1 MAPEAL
7 AQVLRSLDNLF
18 NNGHNQAALLVG
30 LDIADDAAIY
40 KLNDEQAIINTVDFF
55 TPVVD
60 NPYDYGAIAAANSMS
75 DVYAMGGEVTFAL
88 NVGAFP
94 ANMAPEIIS
103 QILRGGAE
111 KVIEAGA
118 VIAGG
123 HTITDDEPKYGLAVT
138 GLVHPKRFFTKG
150 GAQPGDVLVLT
161 KPLGSGT
168 ISTAL
173 KREIA
178 DPAHV
183 AAMVESMKR
192 LNRGAARAGQ
202 AVGGI
207 KAVTDITGFGLLG
220 HAMEMVKA
228 SGRKSGRKSARKS
241 GRKFVFEIN
250 QIPLLDGAATY
261 AADFVFPGGM
271 ANNKMY
277 FEGAVTFAPGISDDR
292 QWLLWDPQTSGGL
305 LLAVPPERLDDFL
318 SACTENGNNSPAWV
332 IGQVVD
338 DEAIVTGGGIEVLA

>member
-7 AQVLRSLDNLF
+7 AQVLRPLHNLF
-18 NNGHNQAALLVG
+18 TNGNHPALLVG
-30 LDIADDAAIY
+30 LSTADDAAIY
-40 KLNDEQAIINTVDFF
+40 RLNDEQAIINSLDFF

-60 NPYDYGAIAAANSMS
+60 DPYDYGAVAAANSMS

-94 ANMAPEIIS
+94 ADMDPEIITE
-103 QILRGGAE
+103 ILRGGAE

-123 HTITDDEPKYGLAVT
+123 HTVTDDEPKYGLAVT
-138 GLVHPKRFFTKG
+138 GLVHPQRIFTKG
-150 GAQPGDVLVLT
+150 GARPGDKLVLT
-161 KPLGSGT
+161 KPLGTGT

-173 KREIA
+173 KRNIA

-183 AAMVESMKR
+183 TAMVESMKR
-192 LNRGAARAGQ
+192 LNRAAAQAGQ
-202 AVGGI
+202 LVGGL
-207 KAVTDITGFGLLG
+207 KAATDITGFGLLG
-220 HAMEMVKA
+220 HAMEMVRA
-228 SGRKSGRKSARKS
+228 SDH
-241 GRKFVFEIN
+241 KFVFEIN

-277 FEGAVTFAPGISDDR
+277 FEQDVTFAPGISEDR

-305 LLAVPPERLDDFL
+305 LLAVPAGRLDDFL
-318 SACTENGNNSPAWV
+318 SACQVDGRNQPAWV
-332 IGQVVD
+332 IGEV
-338 DEAIVTGGGIEVLA
+338 ITGTGIEVLD